1 LQNFRK
7 EEKVI
12 KIDLENMSSGT
23 DNVNE
28 DNDSFK
34 IKNNDINESKY

>member
-1 LQNFRK
+1 M
-7 EEKVI
+7 I

-23 DNVNE
+23 DNIDEN
-28 DNDSFK
+28 NDSFE